1 MNRRIVSA
9 VAAVLGLVAI
19 VLAVCSAT
27 VWRPSATATAT
38 LTQEPDQPYLLVEPG
53 VLGLVDSDV
62 TVTAS
67 SEGSDVLLAVAY
79 SADAHAWLADDPYVS
94 VTGLTSWTALS
105 STSVTE
111 RCTADADATA
121 SATPTAAAS
130 ATQTA
135 TEAPAGDASAEA
147 TDAASAT
154 ASATAAASASPG
166 CTALKPSG
174 TSPADSILWQS
185 VVTGEGSAT
194 LDLDATDSDLVV
206 LAATDGTAA
215 APSITLTWPRS
226 VATPF
231 FIPGLVVG
239 ALLILGGVGG
249 LLFDLQVRRADE
261 ERRRRAAER
270 AARLANADSVDTA
283 SIPRADDPDR
293 PLTRR
298 EQRDKERAEASGEE
312 WVDPRTGVVYVDGV
326 AAPPVPPA
334 DDEALYG
341 DWTQALDDVGAPRGS
356 AVVPGL
362 DPDATAAYRAA
373 RELEDDAPFTVA
385 DDETTGVQE
394 TDSTM
399 DMGNLRDR
407 YDEEDN

>member
-67 SEGSDVLLAVAY
+67 AEGSDVLLAVAY
-79 SADAHAWLADDPYVS
+79 SADARAWLADDPYVS
-94 VTGLTSWTALS
+94 VTGLTSWTTLS

-111 RCTADADATA
+111 RCATDATA
-121 SATPTAAAS
+121 TSGATPTATAT

-135 TEAPAGDASAEA
+135 TDTTTADATQSAEA
-147 TDAASAT
+147 TAAATDAAT
-154 ASATAAASASPG
+154 ASASPG
-166 CTALKPSG
+166 CTALTPSG
-174 TSPADSILWQS
+174 ASPADSILWQS
-185 VVTGEGSAT
+185 VVTGEGTAT

-206 LAATDGTAA
+206 LAATDGTSA
-215 APSITLTWPRS
+215 APSITLSWPRS

-231 FIPGLVVG
+231 FIPGLVLG
-239 ALLILGGVGG
+239 ALLILAGVAG
-249 LLFDLQVRRADE
+249 LLFDLQLRRADE

-270 AARLANADSVDTA
+270 AARLANADSVETV
-283 SIPRADDPDR
+283 SMTRADDPDR

-326 AAPPVPPA
+326 VAPPVPQA
-334 DDEALYG
+334 WDEAVGG
-341 DWTQALDDVGAPRGS
+341 DWTQTLNDVGAPRGS

-362 DPDATAAYRAA
+362 DPSTTAAYRAA
-373 RELEDDAPFTVA
+373 RELEDDTPFSTA
-385 DDETTGVQE
+385 DDEMADGEDTGTT
-394 TDSTM
+394 T
-399 DMGNLRDR
+399 DMGDLRDW
-407 YDEEDN
+407 YDEENN